1 MNVASDWF
9 IAPRVRRLQR
19 LVHLLPPRSP
29 GIASNRLSIEL
40 RPHLDGPRE
49 EIPHLVHVLSQLG
62 LLYFDSDRYSLS
74 SRGRRAKT
82 LSEDRAQRELAE
94 LLIQTGFLHD
104 QVRQL
109 IEASTVGQD
118 GVAQS
123 SVAQLRRSAPQ
134 LLGLLRVWPNVVGPS
149 FVNIPPELFAL
160 IDTPWS
166 LVPSPVPDQGTL
178 GAVGHRAEAYSFHLL
193 RRESNQPTSV
203 VWVARDD
210 QTLGYDIEDRS
221 AEEVHRVEVK
231 GSQGSA
237 VRFYLSA
244 HEHEVAHQYPSSYAI
259 HFWGEIDVNRI
270 PQMEFNALRQR
281 GFPLRFEDLASHLA
295 DRRLDAV
302 PTNYRVTLG
311 PGVRSVHDSSV
322 KEENALGE
330 GESSAKGG

>member
-1 MNVASDWF
+1 MNVPSGWF

-29 GIASNRLSIEL
+29 GIANNRLSIEL
-40 RPHLDGPRE
+40 RPYLDGPRE
-49 EIPHLVHVLSQLG
+49 EIPQLVHVLLQLG
-62 LLYFDSDRYSLS
+62 LLYFDSDLYSLS
-74 SRGRRAKT
+74 RRGRRART
-82 LSEDRAQRELAE
+82 LSEERIQKELAE
-94 LLIQTGFLHD
+94 LLIQAGFLHD

-123 SVAQLRRSAPQ
+123 AVAHLRRAAPQ
-134 LLGLLRVWPNVVGPS
+134 LLGLLRSWPNVVGPS
-149 FVNIPPELFAL
+149 LVSIPPQLFAL

-166 LVPSPVPDQGTL
+166 LVPSPAPNEGTL
-178 GAVGHRAEAYSFHLL
+178 EAVGHRAEAYSFHLL
-193 RRESNQPTSV
+193 RRESNRPPSV

-231 GSQGSA
+231 GSQGSV

-244 HEHEVAHQYPSSYAI
+244 HERDVAHQDPSNYAI
-259 HFWGEIDVNRI
+259 HFWGGIDLNRI
-270 PQMEFNALRQR
+270 PQMEFNILRQR

-311 PGVRSVHDSSV
+311 PCVGAVHDSGV
-322 KEENALGE
+322 NEENALSE

>member
-1 MNVASDWF
+1 MNVPSGWF
-9 IAPRVRRLQR
+9 IAPRVRRLQQ
-19 LVHLLPPRSP
+19 LVHLLPTRSP

-49 EIPHLVHVLSQLG
+49 EIPQLVHVLSQIG
-62 LLYFDSDRYSLS
+62 LLYFASDCYSLS
-74 SRGRRAKT
+74 SRGRRART

-94 LLIQTGFLHD
+94 LLIQTGFLYD

-109 IEASTVGQD
+109 IEASTIDQD

-123 SVAQLRRSAPQ
+123 SVAHMRRAAPQ
-134 LLGLLRVWPNVVGPS
+134 LLGLLRLWPNVVGPS
-149 FVNIPPELFAL
+149 LVCIPPRLFAL

-166 LVPSPVPDQGTL
+166 VVPSPVAEEGQL
-178 GAVGHRAEAYSFHLL
+178 EAVGHRAEAYSFHLL
-193 RRESNQPTSV
+193 RRESNQSPAV

-231 GSQGSA
+231 GSQGSV

-244 HEHEVAHQYPSSYAI
+244 HEHDVAHQDPKTYVI
-259 HFWGEIDVNRI
+259 HFWGEIDLNRI
-270 PQMEFNALRQR
+270 PQMEFNILRQR
-281 GFPLRFEDLASHLA
+281 GFPLRFEDFVSHLA
-295 DRRLDAV
+295 DRRLEAV
-302 PTNYRVTLG
+302 PTNYRVTFGLG
-311 PGVRSVHDSSV
+311 GRAVHDSGV
-322 KEENALGE
+322 NEQNALSE